1 MTEPAPRDLVTEPSP
16 HEMRDPATRRELK
29 RASVWLGLAAVMAL
43 VVLLIQ
49 PILIILAGLVFA
61 AMLDGGVRLLGRVL
75 KIARGWRLLIVVL
88 LTVGFIGLTVYKT
101 GAGIAIQFH
110 QLQATLVVQVD
121 RLSHWAAA
129 QGFLPGAGELKG
141 LAQQVMGSV
150 GKLTSW
156 VGTALGAIATIFM
169 IMVIG
174 LFVAIEPRIYDRG
187 LQWMVP
193 LDSRAEFAL
202 TLDRMAKQLRRLLA
216 GRLTGMAVE
225 GVLMWI
231 ALGIAGI
238 PMALVLGIITGMLA
252 FIPNIG
258 AFISGALMVSVGFS
272 AGVDKGL
279 WAILI
284 YVVVQT
290 FDGWVVIPMVARKTV
305 DLPPALTLSMQIL
318 ASALFGILG
327 LALADPLTAMIK
339 VAMERNSERAMEGVA
354 QAVPPR
360 QPRPSRRSI
369 TSSSNRR
376 T

>member
-1 MTEPAPRDLVTEPSP
+1 MARTPEPLVTEPSP
-16 HEMRDPATRRELK
+16 HELRDPAMRLELR

-75 KIARGWRLLIVVL
+75 KIPRGWRLLIVVV
-88 LTVGFIGLTVYKT
+88 LTVLFIAVTVYQT
-101 GAGIAIQFH
+101 GAGLVDQFK
-110 QLQATLVVQVD
+110 QLQATLIFQFD
-121 RLSHWAAA
+121 RLSQWAAG
-129 QGFLPGAGELKG
+129 QGFVPGAADFQS
-141 LAQQVMGSV
+141 LAQQAMGSV

-156 VGTALGAIATIFM
+156 IGTALGAISTIFI

-174 LFVAIEPRIYDRG
+174 LFVAMEPRIYDRG

-193 LDSRAEFAL
+193 TDHRAEFAL
-202 TLDRMAKQLRRLLA
+202 TLGRMASQLRRLLA
-216 GRLTGMAVE
+216 GRLAGMAFE

-231 ALGIAGI
+231 ALSIAGI

-258 AFISGALMVSVGFS
+258 AFISGALMIAVGFS
-272 AGVDKGL
+272 AGIDKGL
-279 WAILI
+279 WAIVI
-284 YVVVQT
+284 YVVIQT
-290 FDGWVVIPMVARKTV
+290 FDGWVVIPLVARRTV

-318 ASALFGILG
+318 FSALFGLLG

-339 VAMERNSERAMEGVA
+339 VAMARNSERAMEEEDP
-354 QAVPPR
+354 QAR
-360 QPRPSRRSI
+360 ARRRAR
-369 TSSSNRR
+369 TSSSNSR